1 MNYKHLSK
9 EERGCIRKYYVEGLV
24 SVDKGKHGFDGQK
37 CAHTSSKSLTIQQNS
52 LRPFHRLATFL
63 LRQNCC
69 APDRDGF
76 SSDFCF
82 LRRRRAAALL

>member
-37 CAHTSSKSLTIQQNS
+37 CAHTSSKSLTIQQVFS
-52 LRPFHRLATFL
+52 AAFSSSGHISAPSKL
-63 LRQNCC
+63 LRT
-69 APDRDGF
+69 
-76 SSDFCF
+76 
-82 LRRRRAAALL
+82 

>member
-37 CAHTSSKSLTIQQNS
+37 CAHTSSKPLPIHKVLPAAFSLSEHIS
-52 LRPFHRLATFL
+52 APSKL
-63 LRQNCC
+63 LRT
-69 APDRDGF
+69 
-76 SSDFCF
+76 
-82 LRRRRAAALL
+82 